1 MLSVIGKVNKK
12 LQDRLVTDSDAPY
25 HGKTLKFTSVS
36 SRTPDVFPTLAVVS
50 LGEPTTGNDIEGTVQ
65 VGIISTVELKA
76 YTNTSLN
83 DAKKLLD
90 NAGDVMMIMGYQL
103 TFGIETLQDTKP
115 YCVVARFRRV
125 VGAGDTWT

>member
-12 LQDRLVTDSDAPY
+12 LQDRLVTDQDAPY
-25 HGKTLKFTSVS
+25 HDKPLRFTSVS
-36 SRTPDVFPTLAVVS
+36 SSSPDVFPTLSVVS

-65 VGIISTVELKA
+65 VGIISTVELRA

-90 NAGDVMMIMGYQL
+90 NAGDVMMTMGYHL
-103 TFGIETLQDTKP
+103 TFGMETLADTKP